1 MRPMIQTVGDGN
13 ADTRRAVQAG
23 ERLLSWMEEEKA
35 GKGPG
40 RPGIE
45 TAQFGKGEL
54 VYAADDR
61 AAGVYVVVSGRVKI
75 FRLSMDGREI
85 ILRILGKGDLFGE
98 DCLMAKQAC
107 ESFAEAIAETELR
120 IIDRDL
126 VMDRMGQD
134 AVLGMALFEIAGA
147 RLQETQK
154 LAERLAFDAVSS
166 RVANLLLE
174 LTENQESRGGAAVT
188 LESGLT
194 HQQMAGMIGTT
205 RETFTSTISQLA
217 AAHIVRPQ
225 RRRLE
230 ILDVSALQSIA

>member
-1 MRPMIQTVGDGN
+1 MRPMIQRVEDGK
-13 ADTRRAVQAG
+13 AEARRAVRAG
-23 ERLLSWMEEEKA
+23 ERLLSWMEKETA
-35 GKGPG
+35 GRGPG

-45 TAQFGKGEL
+45 TAQFGKGDL

-75 FRLSMDGREI
+75 FRLSMEGREI

-98 DCLMAKQAC
+98 DCLMVEQSC
-107 ESFAEAIAETELR
+107 ESFAEAIATTELR
-120 IIDRDL
+120 YIARDL
-126 VMDRMGQD
+126 VIERMGQD
-134 AVLGMALFEIAGA
+134 AMLGMALFEIAGA

-154 LAERLAFDAVSS
+154 LAERLAFDAVTS

-174 LTENQESRGGAAVT
+174 STENKESRGEAAVT

-217 AAHIVRPQ
+217 AAHIVKPQ

-230 ILDVSALQSIA
+230 ILGVSALQSIA